1 MPCYNNI
8 YALTVAWIDMSVNT
22 YMFIIKYQY
31 VNISKFIVTT
41 KAKHVACTDRIKQ
54 RVSRKTYS

>member
-1 MPCYNNI
+1 
-8 YALTVAWIDMSVNT
+8 MSVNT

-41 KAKHVACTDRIKQ
+41 KAKHIACTDRIKQ